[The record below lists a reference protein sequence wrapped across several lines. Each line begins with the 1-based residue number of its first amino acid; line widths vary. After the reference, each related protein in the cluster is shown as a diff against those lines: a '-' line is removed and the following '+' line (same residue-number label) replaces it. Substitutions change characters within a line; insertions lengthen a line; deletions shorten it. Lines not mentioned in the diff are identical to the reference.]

1 MADQLSFENVIN
13 DDKNKA
19 LERITELRKVLAYHS
34 DRYYNNDDPE
44 IEDFEY
50 DALSNELKG
59 LEAKYPE
66 FITPDSPTQKVG
78 GVASTSKFSP
88 VTHTVRME
96 SLQDAFSFEELD
108 DFGERTRDALKTSG
122 AAYVVEPK
130 IDGLSV
136 SLEYVNGEFKRGST
150 RGDGDVGEDIT
161 ENLRTIKSIPM
172 TLTEKVPFIEVR
184 GEVYMPRE
192 VFLQLVAKQELYD
205 EKPFKNPR
213 NAAAGSLRQKDA
225 KVTAERCLDI
235 FVFNVQ
241 QIDGD
246 FDAYEHKQSL
256 DYLKQLGFKTV
267 PFYTPCRDIKEAE
280 AEITRIGEARYT
292 LPFDIDGA
300 VIKVN
305 DFNLREELGSTSK
318 FPKWAIAYKYPP
330 EEKETTINNIAIQVG
345 RTGVLTPVAEFDPVL
360 VAGSVIA
367 RATLHNQDFITEK
380 DIHIGDKIKIRKAG
394 DIIPEV
400 VSVVE
405 HTGVAEPYYIPNI
418 CPSCGAQVYRE
429 EGEAAIRC
437 TNPECPAQ
445 LLRNLIHFC
454 SKPAMDIDGLG
465 ESVVEMLVNEGLVHN
480 IADIYGLKKSDIAGL
495 DRMGDK
501 SADNLIEAI
510 EKSKSND
517 LSKLISAFGIRH
529 IGEKAAKLLSEHF
542 GTLDAIMMASVIDVL
557 EIEGFGRI
565 MGESVIE
572 FFTKKETIDLVNRLR
587 ENGVNMASTKE
598 KLDDRFAGLTF
609 VLTGTLPTLT
619 RADATAIIEQ
629 YGGKASGSVSKKTSY
644 VLAGEE
650 AGSKLTKANELGIKV
665 IDETEFLEMT
675 K

>member
-1 MADQLSFENVIN
+1 MADQSAKLRVE
-13 DDKNKA
+13 
-19 LERITELRKVLAYHS
+19 ELRKILAYHS

-50 DALSNELKG
+50 DALSNELKS

-66 FITPDSPTQKVG
+66 LITPDSPTQKVG
-78 GVASTSKFSP
+78 GSVAITKFSP
-88 VTHTVRME
+88 VPHTVRME

-192 VFLQLVAKQELYD
+192 VFLQLVAKQELSG

-225 KVTAERCLDI
+225 KITAERNLDI

-246 FDAYEHKQSL
+246 YDATEHKDSL
-256 DYLKQLGFKTV
+256 DYLKELGFKTV
-267 PFYTPCRDIKEAE
+267 PFYTPCDDIKAAE
-280 AEITRIGEARYT
+280 TEISRIGEIRYT

-305 DFNLREELGSTSK
+305 DFNLREELGSTAK

-330 EEKETTINNIAIQVG
+330 EEKETTIIDIEAQVG
-345 RTGVLTPVAEFDPVL
+345 RTGVVTPVALFAPVF
-360 VAGSVIA
+360 VAGSLIS
-367 RATLHNQDFITEK
+367 RATLHNQDFIADK
-380 DIHIGDKIKIRKAG
+380 GICIGDTIKIRKAG
-394 DIIPEV
+394 DVIPEV
-400 VSVVE
+400 VSVVS
-405 HTGVAEPYYIPNI
+405 HSSNTKQYVLPSV
-418 CPSCGAQVYRE
+418 CPSCGAKIYRGSE
-429 EGEAAIRC
+429 EAAMRC
-437 TNPECPAQ
+437 LNPECSAQ
-445 LLRNLIHFC
+445 LLRILIHFC
-454 SKPAMDIDGLG
+454 SKAAMDIDGMGDSLV
-465 ESVVEMLVNEGLVHN
+465 ESLINLKLIN
-480 IADIYGLKKSDIAGL
+480 NPADIYKLTEEDLQLVVGAITAKKLK
-495 DRMGDK
+495 
-501 SADNLIEAI
+501 NAI
-510 EKSKSND
+510 DDSKDND
-517 LSKLISAFGIRH
+517 LSKLLFAFGIRM
-529 IGEKAAKLLSEHF
+529 IGEKASKLLAEHF
-542 GTLDAIMMASVIDVL
+542 GNIDAIAEASLEDVL
-557 EIEGFGRI
+557 SIEGFGQI
-565 MGESVIE
+565 MAESVVE
-572 FFTKKETIDLVNRLR
+572 FFSLPETLDLIERLKSYGLNTESKKVIIDNRF
-587 ENGVNMASTKE
+587 EGKI
-598 KLDDRFAGLTF
+598 F
-609 VLTGTLPTLT
+609 VLTGTLPTYART
-619 RADATAIIEQ
+619 EASAIIEQ
-629 YGGKASGSVSKKTSY
+629 YGGKVSSSVSKKTDY
-644 VLAGEE
+644 VLAGDE
-650 AGSKLTKANELGIKV
+650 AGSKLIKAQTLGIT
-665 IDETEFLEMT
+665 IISEEEFLEMI